1 MDLFTIFR
9 CIREAIKTIY
19 CHPELVIF
27 FDVFDEI
34 KQHAS
39 FVQNDS
45 NDKNEENHGPGYRT
59 VEIQTET
66 HPIPCTQ
73 NKCPWNHSRQIFQH
87 FIGLQRLQTHS
98 TQTMVS
104 AYRRDNYSQT

>member
-9 CIREAIKTIY
+9 CIREAITALY

-34 KQHAS
+34 KQHAT
-39 FVQNDS
+39 FHRNDS
-45 NDKNEENHGPGYRT
+45 IDKNEENHKPKYRT
-59 VEIQTET
+59 IEIQTET

-73 NKCPWNHSRQIFQH
+73 NKCSRNYSDQIVRRSS
-87 FIGLQRLQTHS
+87 GLQRLQTHS

-104 AYRRDNYSQT
+104 TYRRDNFSQT

>member
-1 MDLFTIFR
+1 MDLFIIFR
-9 CIREAIKTIY
+9 CIRDVIKTIS

-27 FDVFDEI
+27 FDIFDEI
-34 KQHAS
+34 KQQAS

-45 NDKNEENHGPGYRT
+45 NNQSESNHGPSYRT

-73 NKCPWNHSRQIFQH
+73 NKCPWNYSRQIVQR
-87 FIGLQRLQTHS
+87 ITRLQTLQTHS
-98 TQTMVS
+98 TQTMAS
-104 AYRRDNYSQT
+104 AYRRDNCSQT